1 MNLALFVLRLV
12 VGLGF
17 AAHGSQKLFG
27 SFGGSGIDGTA
38 GFFDQIG
45 LKPGRLHAWAAGA
58 TEFFGGLLIA
68 LGLITPIA
76 AAGLIGVM
84 TAAVISVHLKN
95 GFFVTN
101 QGYEYNLVLVA
112 ALFALAGIG
121 AGQWSLDNALGF
133 DLNGTAWA
141 IAALAGGVAGGIGAV
156 ASGRLAGRER
166 GARGPGH
173 PTPA

>member
-1 MNLALFVLRLV
+1 MNLALLALRLA

-27 SFGGSGIDGTA
+27 TFGGHGINGTA
-38 GFFDQIG
+38 GFFEQIG
-45 LKPGRLHAWAAGA
+45 LRPGKLHAWAAGA

-76 AAGLIGVM
+76 AAGLIAVM
-84 TAAVISVHLKN
+84 TAAVLTVHLKN

-101 QGYEYNLVLVA
+101 QGYEYNLVLA
-112 ALFALAGIG
+112 AAVFALAGVG
-121 AGQWSLDNALGF
+121 AGQWSLDNALSI
-133 DLNGTAWA
+133 DLTGTGWA
-141 IAALAGGVAGGIGAV
+141 LAALGAGLLGGIGAV
-156 ASGRLAGRER
+156 LSGRIASRTDSTE
-166 GARGPGH
+166 GH